1 MKGAPQSNMLGGYFF
16 TTTMLTNVLNYGQH
30 FACRLSFSLYPL
42 CYNKIPFP
50 GTLQVSNLT
59 FFRCIPQRIA
69 QPDKCRQFHI
79 LLGTVFSLQTLERMQ
94 TCQSTLPPL
103 KSYHTRQQLG
113 DGHCDETGLLRK
125 FADVTADKR
134 SFGLS
139 PLAKYAFV
147 PINWLSLTVC
157 SIGRGR
163 NFVIF
168 LSFVSMFKELSL

>member
-1 MKGAPQSNMLGGYFF
+1 MCL
-16 TTTMLTNVLNYGQH
+16 TMDSTLLV
-30 FACRLSFSLYPL
+30 ASVKSKPL

-79 LLGTVFSLQTLERMQ
+79 LLGTVFSLQNFGKNANMPD
-94 TCQSTLPPL
+94 STLPPL
-103 KSYHTRQQLG
+103 KSDHTRQQLG

-139 PLAKYAFV
+139 PWQNMHLFQ
-147 PINWLSLTVC
+147 
-157 SIGRGR
+157 
-163 NFVIF
+163 
-168 LSFVSMFKELSL
+168 